1 MQNKKLL
8 IGIVSATILVGG
20 YFYLKNRPRKYGL
33 ENIDAEID
41 FVNANGT
48 GRKIISNLK
57 YQTELTKQLMFRNY
71 GVFIGK
77 PMFTKLSNV
86 NVRKSPEIKNGFF
99 NNISGKIASFN
110 TFLGKVV
117 EVKRDPIG
125 KFLWFGVN
133 EINANKKSASAYNW
147 NLIKQPDPSIR
158 WFRSDVV
165 TVNVN

>member
-1 MQNKKLL
+1 MRNKKLL

-33 ENIDAEID
+33 ENEEAEID
-41 FVNANGT
+41 FVNANGI
-48 GRKIISNLK
+48 GKKIISNLK
-57 YQTELTKQLMFRNY
+57 YETELTKQLMFRNY

-77 PMFTKLSNV
+77 SVFTKLPNV
-86 NVRKSPEIKNGFF
+86 NVRKSPEIKNGLL
-99 NNISGKIASFN
+99 NNIAGKIASFN

-117 EVKRDPIG
+117 EVKRDPSG
-125 KFLWFGVN
+125 KFLWFGIN
-133 EINANKKSASAYNW
+133 EINANKKLASAYNW

-165 TVNVN
+165 AVNLD